1 MSLFTKLKQNF
12 VNKTNHIRT
21 SDTIK
26 TSSVKSA
33 DDDDNGNSH
42 YDMEFQKCL
51 IGLADEVYGVQ
62 EPKEIAEHTLRTA
75 CTFYSADWRG
85 IFDLDTML
93 GLWVPFWWYNNL
105 TKHMIK
111 AKIED
116 GCVRGDFHKFV
127 NALEK
132 NIPIYIDDIRDI
144 KLEDHPAFRSQAVT
158 SVLAVP
164 YHKREKGFLFL
175 CNPKRYVQRPEL
187 LRVFANILVQ
197 EINEQKLLDRMK
209 AAVPPEKQSED
220 ADITVNLFGGLEIC
234 TNQGKLTE
242 ADMKSPLCSKV
253 FVLLLLN
260 CHRGM
265 SAKEISE
272 KLWSDKE
279 YDNPTG
285 NLRSL
290 LYRLRTMFRLISDDA
305 LIVTTPNGY
314 RINQELHIQTDYE
327 QFGKRCE
334 EVAKITNDDEKIDVL
349 TNALI
354 LYRGKLFPS
363 ANGEHWQISY
373 NSKYHLLYLKAVDDL
388 SELLHKMGKHGDLYD
403 FALKAINIEPNSP
416 VVIYWLIVALR
427 KKGAIDMAKRHLE
440 SAKERLLEEEYREL
454 EERLHF
460 TYKKT
465 DI

>member
-1 MSLFTKLKQNF
+1 MKLFTKLTQYFISRINRRS
-12 VNKTNHIRT
+12 TQ
-21 SDTIK
+21 DTVK
-26 TSSVKSA
+26 ESSVKSA
-33 DDDDNGNSH
+33 DGTDSCDSCYEVG
-42 YDMEFQKCL
+42 FQKCL
-51 IGLADEVYGVQ
+51 IGLADEVYGIQ
-62 EPKEIAEHTLRTA
+62 EPMKIAEHTLRTA
-75 CTFYSADWRG
+75 CAFYCADWCG

-93 GLWVPFWWYNNL
+93 GLWVPFWWYNNI
-105 TKHMIK
+105 TDRMVK

-116 GCVRGDFHKFV
+116 GCVRGDFHKFAD
-127 NALEK
+127 ALEK
-132 NIPIYIDDIRDI
+132 NYPIYIDDIKNI
-144 KLEDHPAFRSQAVT
+144 KLEEHPAFHNQVIT

-164 YHKREKGFLFL
+164 YHKRERGFLFL
-175 CNPKRYVQRPEL
+175 CNPKKYIDRPEL

-209 AAVPPEKQSED
+209 AAVPSEKRTED
-220 ADITVNLFGGLEIC
+220 VDMTVNLFGGLEIC
-234 TNQGKLTE
+234 TKQGKLTE

-305 LIVTTPNGY
+305 LIVTTTNGY
-314 RINQELHIQTDYE
+314 RINQKLHIRTDYE
-327 QFGKRCE
+327 EFRKLCE
-334 EVAKITNDDEKIDVL
+334 SAAIILDVNEKIGVL
-349 TNALI
+349 TNAMM

-363 ANGEHWQISY
+363 ANGDHWQISH
-373 NSKYHLLYLKAVDDL
+373 SSQYHLMYLKAVDDL
-388 SELLHKMGKHGDLYD
+388 SELLQKMEKHEDLYE
-403 FALKAINIEPNSP
+403 FSLKVVNIEPNSP
-416 VVIYWLIVALR
+416 VIIYWLIVALR

-454 EERLHF
+454 EERLQF
-460 TYKKT
+460 TYKR
-465 DI
+465 

>member
-1 MSLFTKLKQNF
+1 MSLFTKLKRNF
-12 VNKTNHIRT
+12 MNPISNKRSSNTV
-21 SDTIK
+21 K
-26 TSSVKSA
+26 TSSVKS
-33 DDDDNGNSH
+33 DDGDDNGDSS
-42 YDMEFQKCL
+42 YEVEFERCL
-51 IGLADEVYGVQ
+51 IGLADEVYGIQ

-75 CTFYSADWRG
+75 CAFYSADWCG

-105 TKHMIK
+105 TKDMIK

-127 NALEK
+127 NALEN

-144 KLEDHPAFRSQAVT
+144 KLEEHPAFRSQAVT

-175 CNPKRYVQRPEL
+175 CNPKRYVHHPEL

-209 AAVPPEKQSED
+209 AAVPLENRSED

-234 TNQGKLTE
+234 TKQGKLTE

-260 CHRGM
+260 RHRGM

-290 LYRLRTMFRLISDDA
+290 LYRLRTMFRLISNDA
-305 LIVTTPNGY
+305 LIVTTTNGY
-314 RINQELHIQTDYE
+314 RMNQKLHIRTDYE
-327 QFGKRCE
+327 QFGKLCE
-334 EVAKITNDDEKIDVL
+334 RAEIIKNADEKMNVL
-349 TNALI
+349 TEAMM
-354 LYRGKLFPS
+354 LYHGKFFPL
-363 ANGEHWQISY
+363 ANGEHWHISHS
-373 NSKYHLLYLKAVDDL
+373 SKYHLMYLKAMDDL
-388 SELLHKMGKHGDLYD
+388 STLLHKTDKHEDLYD
-403 FALKAINIEPNSP
+403 FSLKAVNIEPNSP

-427 KKGAIDMAKRHLE
+427 TKGAIDMAKRHLE
-440 SAKERLLEEEYREL
+440 SAKERLLEEEYNEL
-454 EERLHF
+454 EERLHV
-460 TYKKT
+460 TYKK
-465 DI
+465 